1 AALVESSFSVIV
13 RYPTS
18 ALAVSPAASQA
29 RPSSDRNW
37 ARRNVYRAAAAAASY
52 AVAASL
58 GRSAFSYAA
67 PSRPYVCARKYLSAL
82 GADRWSTSIACWV
95 WPCASRACEQDAGLL
110 GPMGPGKVLHH
121 LGQYAGGERVVL
133 RVERE
138 APLGDLATGAS
149 LRRLRG
155 QEVPREESQ

>member
-1 AALVESSFSVIV
+1 YHTPTSSFSPLSLHDALPIFASPAAVVESSFSVIV

-29 RPSSDRNW
+29 RPASERNW
-37 ARRNVYRAAAAAASY
+37 ARRNGYRAAAAAASY

-67 PSRPYVCARKYLSAL
+67 PSSPYVCARKYLSAL

-95 WPCASRACEQDAGLL
+95 WPCASRACASRML
-110 GPMGPGKVLHH
+110 
-121 LGQYAGGERVVL
+121 ASW
-133 RVERE
+133 
-138 APLGDLATGAS
+138 APWVPEKFSTTWDSTLAAS
-149 LRRLRG
+149 G
-155 QEVPREESQ
+155 

>member
-1 AALVESSFSVIV
+1 MTTPLGQLAEPYLCSPAALVESSLSVIV

-29 RPSSDRNW
+29 RPASDRNW
-37 ARRNVYRAAAAAASY
+37 AWRNGYRAASAAASY

-67 PSRPYVCARKYLSAL
+67 PSRPYVWARKYLSAL

-95 WPCASRACEQDAGLL
+95 WPCASRAC
-110 GPMGPGKVLHH
+110 
-121 LGQYAGGERVVL
+121 
-133 RVERE
+133 
-138 APLGDLATGAS
+138 AS
-149 LRRLRG
+149 RRLASWAAW
-155 QEVPREESQ
+155 VPEKFSTTWDSMLAASG